1 MNIKEIGEIRRRCRQ
16 DRSNMTAIYGC
27 YVRENKEVIAE
38 FVYPLATMLENERE
52 KYMALFKKTLGGT
65 LGKTLNDISFSTAQV
80 AGREKRHALLM
91 DLRQQALED
100 DVKRKELFQNIIGAV
115 NLESD
120 FVILMGCDTYDVP
133 FKNKNDEKDPD
144 AGEETFTYILC
155 AICPVKE
162 TKPNLHYAYAEKAFR
177 DGGMIHA
184 VNAPAIGF
192 MFPAFD
198 DRSANIYGALFFN
211 KDTSDARQ
219 ELVEAV
225 FGTKTHMAADEE
237 KSSFNAI
244 LSSTLGEECGMD
256 VIGTLHEQ
264 ASLRVQMHKEAK
276 VPEPLVVDRND
287 VETLLAAG
295 GASCEKINEAGDA
308 FDEAFGMDAK
318 VRLENIV
325 DTKHFTIKTPDVVIK
340 VAPERAPNVE
350 MRTIGGQNYILIPA
364 DGEVE
369 VNGVYLSTPTTT

>member
-1 MNIKEIGEIRRRCRQ
+1 
-16 DRSNMTAIYGC
+16 MTAIYGC
-27 YVRENKEVIAE
+27 YVRENQEIIAE
-38 FVYPLATMLENERE
+38 FKYPLGTMVENERE

-80 AGREKRHALLM
+80 AGKDKHHALLM
-91 DLRQQALED
+91 ELRQQALD
-100 DVKRKELFQNIIGAV
+100 DDAKRKELFQNIIGAV
-115 NLESD
+115 HLESD

-162 TKPNLHYAYAEKAFR
+162 TKPNLHYAHNEKAFK
-177 DGGMIHA
+177 DGGMIQA
-184 VNAPAIGF
+184 VNVPAIGF

-198 DRSANIYGALFFN
+198 DRTTNIYGALFFN
-211 KDTSDARQ
+211 KNTSDARE
-219 ELVEAV
+219 ELVEAI
-225 FGTKTHMAADEE
+225 FGTKTHMAADQE
-237 KSSFNAI
+237 KSAFNAI
-244 LSSTLGEECGMD
+244 LGSALGTECSME
-256 VIGTLHEQ
+256 VISTLHEQ
-264 ASLRVQMHKEAK
+264 AGLRVQMHKEAK
-276 VPEPLVVDRND
+276 EVEPLVVDRND

-295 GASCEKINEAGDA
+295 GASCDKINEAGDA

-325 DTKHFTIKTPDVVIK
+325 DTKHFTVKTADVVIK
-340 VAPERAPNVE
+340 VAPDRAQNVE

-369 VNGVYLSTPTTT
+369 VNGVYLSTPTT